1 LQRHEDSFINLIS
14 TTSKRQQ
21 RSVTIR
27 VTLDKMLA
35 ERDMSL
41 TELSERVGIT
51 IANLSILKTGKAK
64 AVRFTTLEKICQVLD
79 CQPGDILEY
88 EAGG

>member
-1 LQRHEDSFINLIS
+1 M
-14 TTSKRQQ
+14 
-21 RSVTIR
+21 TIR
-27 VTLDKMLA
+27 VTLDKILA

-64 AVRFTTLEKICQVLD
+64 AVRFTTLDKICQVLD

-88 EAGG
+88 VPD